1 MSNSGLT
8 LDVVAVA
15 FEREGELCVFVQSW
29 INQTANNWRL
39 KVIHDGPNEKFTQI
53 MQTFANAKPNQVE
66 FFCTPFRYHD
76 YGHTLRQIG
85 IDQAQGDYL
94 LITNADNY
102 FIPKAVEYLDGVMGR
117 SDVVLF
123 DMVHSH
129 NRPGGR
135 DLPPYS
141 YFETDYRRGSI
152 DVSSAI
158 VRTKMAK
165 KVGFQDKS
173 HDGDATY
180 FEDILKSCEPL
191 SVLKLSQILFVH
203 N

>member
-1 MSNSGLT
+1 MQKTGLV

-29 INQTANNWRL
+29 INQTVSNWRL
-39 KVIHDGPNEKFTQI
+39 KVIHDGPNEKFMQI
-53 MQTFANAKPNQVE
+53 MQGFADAKPDQIE
-66 FFCTPFRYHD
+66 FFCTLDRHCD

-102 FIPKAVEYLDGVMGR
+102 FIPKAAEYLGGVMGQ

-180 FEDILKSCEPL
+180 FEDILRSHEGI
-191 SVLKLSQILFVH
+191 SVLKLPQILFVH